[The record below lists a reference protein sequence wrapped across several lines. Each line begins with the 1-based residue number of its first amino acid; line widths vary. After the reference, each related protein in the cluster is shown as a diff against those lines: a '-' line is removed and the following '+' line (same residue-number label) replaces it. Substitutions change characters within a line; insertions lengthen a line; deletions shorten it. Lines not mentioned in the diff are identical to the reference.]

1 MKVHKQNQ
9 ILSPFSNDQEL
20 IHQSKHL
27 LLELYNCDFEKLN
40 DESFLRCTLNRAAKL
55 ANATVLNLISNK
67 FEPQGVTAIAL
78 LAESHISI
86 HTWPESNYSAVDIF
100 TCGQNMM
107 PELASQYLIESLM
120 AKEHSLRVIERNP
133 PSAVSKQDIRDI
145 SKALGFPW
153 WDKPAQP
160 CLSSRFPYGH
170 EITSERLK
178 MVEKAEEYVLFCF
191 LNHF

>member
-1 MKVHKQNQ
+1 MEVPKKNQ
-9 ILSPFSNDQEL
+9 ILHSFSNDKKL

-27 LLELYNCDFEKLN
+27 LLELYRCDYEKLN
-40 DESFLRCTLNRAAKL
+40 DESFLRCSLNRASKL

-107 PELASQYLIESLM
+107 PELACQYLIEALK
-120 AKEHSLRVIERNP
+120 AEEHFLRVIERNP
-133 PSAVSKQDIRDI
+133 P
-145 SKALGFPW
+145 
-153 WDKPAQP
+153 
-160 CLSSRFPYGH
+160 
-170 EITSERLK
+170 
-178 MVEKAEEYVLFCF
+178 VEVLEQTRTVV
-191 LNHF
+191 

>member
-1 MKVHKQNQ
+1 MEVPKKNQ
-9 ILSPFSNDQEL
+9 VLNSFGKDEKF

-27 LLELYNCDFEKLN
+27 LLELYKCNNEKLN

-107 PELASQYLIESLM
+107 PEQASQYLIKSLM
-120 AKEHSLRVIERNP
+120 AEEHSLRVIERNP
-133 PSAVSKQDIRDI
+133 PTSVLKEIRSI
-145 SKALGFPW
+145 
-153 WDKPAQP
+153 
-160 CLSSRFPYGH
+160 
-170 EITSERLK
+170 
-178 MVEKAEEYVLFCF
+178 V
-191 LNHF
+191 

>member
-1 MKVHKQNQ
+1 MEIYKKNQ
-9 ILSPFSNDQEL
+9 ILSSFCDDQKL
-20 IHQSKHL
+20 SHQSKHL
-27 LLELYNCDFEKLN
+27 LLELYRCDCEKLN

-100 TCGQNMM
+100 TCGKNMM

-120 AKEHSLRVIERNP
+120 AKEHFLRVIRRNP
-133 PSAVSKQDIRDI
+133 PSVVPKQIRTAV
-145 SKALGFPW
+145 
-153 WDKPAQP
+153 
-160 CLSSRFPYGH
+160 
-170 EITSERLK
+170 
-178 MVEKAEEYVLFCF
+178 
-191 LNHF
+191 